1 MRREHLEAARPG
13 CHRGKLRGS
22 EAVPAS
28 RAPAASDTVRGSKF
42 EYGFSGGSMKRLR
55 FAAMLA
61 AACAGLIGLSAC
73 GGGSN
78 QISIVLATANG
89 LTTMDESLP
98 APSTPSTLNIM
109 ASVGGDTTGK
119 GVTWLFQT
127 NQSGCGS
134 AGATQPSCG
143 TLTNSTPFSVTYTAP
158 AITTTL
164 SVVIEA
170 TSNVDNSVTKTIT
183 LS

>member
-1 MRREHLEAARPG
+1 MLREHLECPPPG
-13 CHRGKLRGS
+13 CSRGKLRGS
-22 EAVPAS
+22 GAVRAAH
-28 RAPAASDTVRGSKF
+28 APAASDTVRGSKF

-61 AACAGLIGLSAC
+61 AACAGLMGLSAC

-89 LTTMDESLP
+89 LTMMDESLP

-119 GVTWLFQT
+119 GGMWL
-127 NQSGCGS
+127 
-134 AGATQPSCG
+134 
-143 TLTNSTPFSVTYTAP
+143 VH
-158 AITTTL
+158 
-164 SVVIEA
+164 
-170 TSNVDNSVTKTIT
+170 
-183 LS
+183 

>member
-1 MRREHLEAARPG
+1 MGREPLESTRPG
-13 CHRGKLRGS
+13 CSRGELRGS
-22 EAVPAS
+22 EAVGAAH
-28 RAPAASDTVRGSKF
+28 APAASDTVRGSKF

-73 GGGSN
+73 GGGKN

-89 LTTMDESLP
+89 LTMMDETLP

-119 GVTWLFQT
+119 GVTWMFQT

-134 AGATQPSCG
+134 AGSTQPSCG
-143 TLTNSTPFSVTYTAP
+143 TLTNNTPFSVTYTAP
-158 AITTTL
+158 SITTGL
-164 SVVIEA
+164 SVIIEA
-170 TSNVDNSVTKTIT
+170 TSVADTS
-183 LS
+183 